1 MASHHTSPLAPTN
14 RTNMVGS
21 SGLATV
27 LLVVMAMLANCERA
41 PWQPGIAQGKP
52 EGGNGFRSA
61 GRFAAHA
68 GLGLSKFLDNMV
80 CTYETAENGLIRDNC
95 IKIAIPMKFDTI
107 EDTVVKEG
115 LAT

>member
-1 MASHHTSPLAPTN
+1 
-14 RTNMVGS
+14 
-21 SGLATV
+21 
-27 LLVVMAMLANCERA
+27 
-41 PWQPGIAQGKP
+41 
-52 EGGNGFRSA
+52 
-61 GRFAAHA
+61 
-68 GLGLSKFLDNMV
+68 MV